1 MAICVS
7 CVMRFLN
14 ATVRLI
20 MKAEH
25 DSNGSQM
32 FFLFPSRVLI
42 ALTQIFLSC
51 KWPLKVLEGFSSFAR
66 KKGDL
71 FEYFV
76 ERLLTLYKVTC
87 VFKCGE
93 LICYP
98 RKQP

>member
-1 MAICVS
+1 
-7 CVMRFLN
+7 MRFLN

-32 FFLFPSRVLI
+32 FFSFLFPSRVLI

-51 KWPLKVLEGFSSFAR
+51 KRPLKVLEGFSSFAG
-66 KKGDL
+66 KKGHL

>member
-1 MAICVS
+1 M
-7 CVMRFLN
+7 CVMCHAVFECDSAVDYESRARLQRFAN
-14 ATVRLI
+14 V
-20 MKAEH
+20 
-25 DSNGSQM
+25 
-32 FFLFPSRVLI
+32 FLFPSRVLI

-51 KWPLKVLEGFSSFAR
+51 KRPLQVLEGFSSFAR

-93 LICYP
+93 LICYA